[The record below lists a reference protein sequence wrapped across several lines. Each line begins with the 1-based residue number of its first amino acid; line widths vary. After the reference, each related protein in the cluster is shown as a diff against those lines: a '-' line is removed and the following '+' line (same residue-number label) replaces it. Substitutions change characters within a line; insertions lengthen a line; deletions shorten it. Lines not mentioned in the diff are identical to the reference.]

1 MSHYTKYAIILTMDN
16 KKIIK
21 YKRTKY
27 IRESERFINKSVS
40 FISRDDITKDK
51 FDAFIQKIYASF
63 LEIEKIT
70 LYSEY
75 FSLLE
80 STIQKIAN
88 LVQNELQIDEVKK
101 IIMYEAN
108 QLRKLKRK
116 KSFSRKK
123 FNYKED
129 WS

>member
-1 MSHYTKYAIILTMDN
+1 MND

-27 IRESERFINKSVS
+27 IRESERFINKSVN
-40 FISRDDITKDK
+40 FISKDDITKDE
-51 FDAFIQKIYASF
+51 FDLFIQKIYTSF
-63 LEIEKIT
+63 LEVEKVA

-75 FSLLE
+75 FNLLE

-88 LVQNELQIDEVKK
+88 LTQEKLQIDEIKK
-101 IIMYEAN
+101 VIMYEAN

-116 KSFSRKK
+116 KSFSRKR
-123 FNYKED
+123 FNLDYTNETF
-129 WS
+129 